1 MSLQELGSLLFYH
14 QKEHQFHFIEE
25 LKMKVVVILHEG
37 HPCPKLQNPILGKA
51 EKNLLPW
58 EEEPVRADE
67 GPWKTLISGPHPPP
81 RRSPLSRRAWVQCC
95 TMDSATPR
103 RMTGILKLQYL
114 FLNNDLFNETTH
126 FSLIF

>member
-1 MSLQELGSLLFYH
+1 MSLQELGSLLFHH
-14 QKEHQFHFIEE
+14 QNKHQLHIIEE
-25 LKMKVVVILHEG
+25 LEMKVAVILHEG
-37 HPCPKLQNPILGKA
+37 YPCPELQNPMLGKA

-58 EEEPVRADE
+58 GEEPVRADE